1 MVIIKNGCCS
11 AELMVM
17 LGERSLCNGIFG
29 MLLLSMAF
37 LGLGCLLMA
46 FHEFSLFYI
55 EMPNQVILQG
65 FFFLNVH

>member
-1 MVIIKNGCCS
+1 
-11 AELMVM
+11 M